1 MLILVTD
8 VTLAL
13 AQNEGSE
20 ECVEGA
26 SAGIR
31 AGSDV
36 WVVGVPGVGVK

>member
-20 ECVEGA
+20 KSVLKEPVQVLEQVVMSGV
-26 SAGIR
+26 IR
-31 AGSDV
+31 
-36 WVVGVPGVGVK
+36 VGFLE